1 MNVLDDEDDQSF
13 HATRDG
19 YSHLSDVEWDAVER
33 MGSTMGIHAVSVMLE
48 ALNRDAQ
55 QATIAKFIQNE
66 LDAEREKRQQQAAAS
81 GSMHSRRPETLKI
94 DISKYR
100 GVEEDSLLR
109 RFVEL
114 DDAIRARRVDDG
126 DMQVAFAQSNL
137 AGRAKTWA
145 LGLKLHDPYAFG
157 SLEVFKS
164 RLRQTFE
171 PPRAEFR
178 ARTELLKLKQGK
190 RDVHGCAQHIR
201 HLTSCISSNPVD
213 EHTLVSV
220 FMQGLAD
227 GPVKTHLFRIE
238 LDSLEQAISIA
249 EQEDFSLRQARASS
263 TSYRQPRRYD
273 SGGPEPMELCY
284 VESEKARSTD
294 YKKLQRCN
302 RCQKTGHYAYECS
315 APRPVSRNTGRSDR
329 PPMSKGQGRGSA
341 VGAKTQQRDGPSK
354 NGQDQ

>member
-1 MNVLDDEDDQSF
+1 MNMLDDEDDQSF

-19 YSHLSDVEWDAVER
+19 YSHLSDDEWDEVER
-33 MGSTMGIHAVSVMLE
+33 MGSTMGFHAVSVMLE

-55 QATIAKFIQNE
+55 HATIAKFIQNE
-66 LDAEREKRQQQAAAS
+66 LDAEREKVALLHQQGSQQSELLREQGAQQFELLRQQQAAAG

-100 GVEEDSLLR
+100 GVEGDSLLR
-109 RFVEL
+109 WFVEL
-114 DDAIRARRVDDG
+114 DDAIRARRIDDG

-145 LGLKLHDPYAFG
+145 SGLKLHDPYPFG
-157 SLEVFKS
+157 SLGVFKS
-164 RLRQTFE
+164 RLRKTFE

-178 ARTELLKLKQGK
+178 ARTELLKLKQG
-190 RDVHGCAQHIR
+190 
-201 HLTSCISSNPVD
+201 SC
-213 EHTLVSV
+213 
-220 FMQGLAD
+220 D
-227 GPVKTHLFRIE
+227 GPFKTHLFQLE

-249 EQEDFSLRQARASS
+249 EQKDFSLGQACASS

-273 SGGPEPMELCY
+273 SGSPEPMELGY

-294 YKKLQRCN
+294 YKKFQKCN

-329 PPMSKGQGRGSA
+329 PPMRKGQGRGSA

-354 NGQDQ
+354 NGQV

>member
-1 MNVLDDEDDQSF
+1 MNMLDDEDDQSF

-55 QATIAKFIQNE
+55 HATIAKFIQNE
-66 LDAEREKRQQQAAAS
+66 LDAEREKVALLHQQGSQQAELLREQGAQQFELLRQQQAAAG

-94 DISKYR
+94 DISK
-100 GVEEDSLLR
+100 
-109 RFVEL
+109 
-114 DDAIRARRVDDG
+114 ARRIDDG

-190 RDVHGCAQHIR
+190 RDVHAYAQHIR

-227 GPVKTHLFRIE
+227 GPVKTHLFRLE

-249 EQEDFSLRQARASS
+249 EQEDFK
-263 TSYRQPRRYD
+263 
-273 SGGPEPMELCY
+273 
-284 VESEKARSTD
+284 SEKARSTG

-315 APRPVSRNTGRSDR
+315 APRPVSRDTGRSDR
-329 PPMSKGQGRGSA
+329 PPMRKGQGRGSA

>member
-1 MNVLDDEDDQSF
+1 MNLTLNCEKVALLHQQ
-13 HATRDG
+13 
-19 YSHLSDVEWDAVER
+19 
-33 MGSTMGIHAVSVMLE
+33 GS
-48 ALNRDAQ
+48 Q
-55 QATIAKFIQNE
+55 QAE
-66 LDAEREKRQQQAAAS
+66 LLREQGFQQFELLRQQQAAAG

-109 RFVEL
+109 WFVEL
-114 DDAIRARRVDDG
+114 DDAIRARRIDDG

-137 AGRAKTWA
+137 AGRAKTWV

-190 RDVHGCAQHIR
+190 RDVHAY
-201 HLTSCISSNPVD
+201 
-213 EHTLVSV
+213 
-220 FMQGLAD
+220 GLAD
-227 GPVKTHLFRIE
+227 GPVKTHLFRLE

-273 SGGPEPMELCY
+273 NGGPEPMELCY
-284 VESEKARSTD
+284 VESEKARSTG

-315 APRPVSRNTGRSDR
+315 APRPVSRDTGRSDR
-329 PPMSKGQGRGSA
+329 PPMRKGQGRGSA

>member
-1 MNVLDDEDDQSF
+1 
-13 HATRDG
+13 
-19 YSHLSDVEWDAVER
+19 
-33 MGSTMGIHAVSVMLE
+33 
-48 ALNRDAQ
+48 
-55 QATIAKFIQNE
+55 
-66 LDAEREKRQQQAAAS
+66 
-81 GSMHSRRPETLKI
+81 
-94 DISKYR
+94 
-100 GVEEDSLLR
+100 
-109 RFVEL
+109 
-114 DDAIRARRVDDG
+114 
-126 DMQVAFAQSNL
+126 MQVAFVQSNL

-145 LGLKLHDPYAFG
+145 LGLKLNDPYAFG

-164 RLRQTFE
+164 RLGQTFE
-171 PPRAEFR
+171 APGAEFR

-190 RDVHGCAQHIR
+190 RDVHDYAQHIR

-213 EHTLVSV
+213 EHMLVSV

-227 GPVKTHLFRIE
+227 GPVKTHLFRLE

-294 YKKLQRCN
+294 YKKLHKCN

-315 APRPVSRNTGRSDR
+315 APRPVSRDTGRSDR
-329 PPMSKGQGRGSA
+329 PPMRKGQGRGSA

>member
-1 MNVLDDEDDQSF
+1 MV
-13 HATRDG
+13 
-19 YSHLSDVEWDAVER
+19 
-33 MGSTMGIHAVSVMLE
+33 IHAVSVMLE

-55 QATIAKFIQNE
+55 HATIAKFIQNE
-66 LDAEREKRQQQAAAS
+66 LDAEREKVALLHQQGSQQAELLREQGAQQFELLRQQQAAAG

-100 GVEEDSLLR
+100 GVEEDPLLR
-109 RFVEL
+109 WFVEL
-114 DDAIRARRVDDG
+114 DDATRARRIDDG

-145 LGLKLHDPYAFG
+145 
-157 SLEVFKS
+157 
-164 RLRQTFE
+164 

-178 ARTELLKLKQGK
+178 ARTELLKLRQGK
-190 RDVHGCAQHIR
+190 RDVHAYAQHIR

-213 EHTLVSV
+213 EHTLVYV

-227 GPVKTHLFRIE
+227 GPIKTHLFRLE
-238 LDSLEQAISIA
+238 LDSLEQAISIE
-249 EQEDFSLRQARASS
+249 EQEGFSLRQARASS

-284 VESEKARSTD
+284 VESEKDRSTD
-294 YKKLQRCN
+294 YKKLQKCN

-329 PPMSKGQGRGSA
+329 PPMRKGQGRGSA

>member
-1 MNVLDDEDDQSF
+1 
-13 HATRDG
+13 
-19 YSHLSDVEWDAVER
+19 
-33 MGSTMGIHAVSVMLE
+33 MGIHAVSVMLE

-55 QATIAKFIQNE
+55 HATIAKFIQNE
-66 LDAEREKRQQQAAAS
+66 LDAEREKVALLHQQCSQQAELLREQGAQQFELSRQQQAAAG

-94 DISKYR
+94 DISKVR
-100 GVEEDSLLR
+100 RIEDG
-109 RFVEL
+109 E
-114 DDAIRARRVDDG
+114 
-126 DMQVAFAQSNL
+126 MQVPFAQSNL
-137 AGRAKTWA
+137 AGRAKTWT

-171 PPRAEFR
+171 PPGAEFR

-190 RDVHGCAQHIR
+190 RDLHAYAQHIR

-227 GPVKTHLFRIE
+227 GPVKTHLFRLE

-273 SGGPEPMELCY
+273 NGGPEPMELCY
-284 VESEKARSTD
+284 VESEKALSTD
-294 YKKLQRCN
+294 YKKLQKCN

-315 APRPVSRNTGRSDR
+315 APRPLSRNTGRSDS
-329 PPMSKGQGRGSA
+329 PPMRKG
-341 VGAKTQQRDGPSK
+341 
-354 NGQDQ
+354 

>member
-1 MNVLDDEDDQSF
+1 MNMLDDEDDQSF

-19 YSHLSDVEWDAVER
+19 YSHLSVVEWDAVER
-33 MGSTMGIHAVSVMLE
+33 TGTTMGFHAVSVMLE

-55 QATIAKFIQNE
+55 HATIAKFIQNE
-66 LDAEREKRQQQAAAS
+66 LDTEREKVALLHQQGSQQSELLREQGAQQFELFRQQQAAAG

-94 DISKYR
+94 DISK
-100 GVEEDSLLR
+100 
-109 RFVEL
+109 
-114 DDAIRARRVDDG
+114 ARRIDDG
-126 DMQVAFAQSNL
+126 DMQVAFAQSNP

-157 SLEVFKS
+157 SLGVFKS
-164 RLRQTFE
+164 RLRKTFE

-178 ARTELLKLKQGK
+178 ARTELLKLKQG
-190 RDVHGCAQHIR
+190 
-201 HLTSCISSNPVD
+201 SC
-213 EHTLVSV
+213 
-220 FMQGLAD
+220 D
-227 GPVKTHLFRIE
+227 GPFKTHLFRLE

-249 EQEDFSLRQARASS
+249 EQKDFSLGQACASS

-273 SGGPEPMELCY
+273 SGSPEPMELGY

-294 YKKLQRCN
+294 YKKFQKCN

-329 PPMSKGQGRGSA
+329 PPMRKGQGRGSA

-354 NGQDQ
+354 NGQV